1 MEITGNQKGRKEST
15 NIVFMY
21 FHVSLLLTCVFH
33 CILLSPY
40 SCLPLYSP
48 DSLLLSPYSSTI

>member
-21 FHVSLLLTCVFH
+21 SPDSLLLTPVFP